1 MFVVSD
7 THIRF
12 SPLPKQRKF
21 KMICQ
26 LISKFKT
33 LFQTSL
39 PKQHNGCKTEAAGR
53 RCSTNL
59 VSWKMEQNFKET
71 PVVESLKGDS
81 SKVFS
86 CQLYKFSKK
95 ISFTEHLWVSAS
107 VLSLC

>member
-7 THIRF
+7 THIHF
-12 SPLPKQRKF
+12 SPLPKQRRF
-21 KMICQ
+21 KIICQ

-39 PKQHNGCKTEAAGR
+39 PKKHNVCNTEAAGR
-53 RCSTNL
+53 RCYTNL
-59 VSWKMEQNFKET
+59 MSWKIEQNFKET

-81 SKVFS
+81 REVFS
-86 CQLYKFSKK
+86 CQLYNFSKK
-95 ISFTEHLWVSAS
+95 TSFTEHHWVTAS